1 MPLKLCVYGL
11 LWLIKL
17 DTLNHSPLGRIQW
30 IIQVFFNA
38 VGCILE
44 SGVVHLGVL
53 PGLSFQRVEG
63 SKDLLMQRCWATAK
77 TCGSKMDGLSVR
89 LEIMKSA

>member
-1 MPLKLCVYGL
+1 MDHPG
-11 LWLIKL
+11 
-17 DTLNHSPLGRIQW
+17 
-30 IIQVFFNA
+30 FFNA

-63 SKDLLMQRCWATAK
+63 SKDLLMQRCWAPAK

>member
-1 MPLKLCVYGL
+1 M
-11 LWLIKL
+11 
-17 DTLNHSPLGRIQW
+17 
-30 IIQVFFNA
+30 
-38 VGCILE
+38 
-44 SGVVHLGVL
+44 VHLGVL

-63 SKDLLMQRCWATAK
+63 SKDLLMQRCWAPAK